1 MAAFTVSEHAAN
13 GALQLITGLAT
24 SAVSGAAG
32 LAKTA
37 LVGRQDGY
45 RAGTFLHPCRLGSL
59 CGCHT
64 L

>member
-45 RAGTFLHPCRLGSL
+45 RAGELLEICKR
-59 CGCHT
+59 
-64 L
+64 